1 MIARSPEE
9 RMNAGWT
16 MSEQTRVPEVAQS
29 NEQWAGLSER
39 EAFDRLRMDG
49 PNELPTDRKRGW
61 TRIVVDV
68 LREPMLALLLL
79 CGTIYVV
86 LGDRAEAA
94 MLLAFV
100 VVIIAI
106 SVLQAQKAERTLDE
120 LRRLSAAQA
129 TVIRGGQQYRIH
141 AKNLVRG
148 DLIALIEGDRVPAD
162 VVIISGRHISADES
176 LLTGESVP
184 VRKSIASSVPD
195 AMGKPGGNDLPFA
208 YSGTLIVQGR
218 GLGRVL
224 ATGKETQ
231 IGKIGRTLTTVTPE
245 PARVQVETAQIV
257 RRLAIA
263 AALLSLMVTLGYG
276 YHRGSWLQA
285 ALVGIA
291 FAMAIMPEELPVVLS
306 VFFGLGARR
315 IAQNG
320 VLTRYLPVIETLGAA
335 TALCVDKTGT
345 ITANQMQVAALWS
358 PESGTWFCGGE
369 ALPDAFHEILEF
381 GVLASHRDPFDPTE
395 RAIADALQR
404 FLAGTEHVHRSWSLV
419 GEYPLSRRMLATSRV
434 WSAQGAAGERVIAA
448 KGAPEAI
455 SDLCHLSADT
465 ATAVTGAVEVLASQG
480 LRVLGVARAL
490 YPGASLPSSQ
500 HDFDFQ
506 FVGLVAL
513 EDPVR
518 PGVPQAIKEAY
529 SAGIRTIIITGDY
542 PSTAVSVAHAI
553 GLANAERYITG
564 AQLDDMSDDELSKHV
579 EGCNIFC
586 RVAPE
591 QKLRI
596 VQALKRDGEIVA
608 MTGDGVNDAPA
619 LKAAHVGIAMGSRGT
634 DVAREAAALVL
645 LNDDFGS
652 MLEAVKE
659 GRRIFD
665 NLRKAIT
672 FVTAAHVPIVGMSI
686 IPVLFGMPL
695 LLLPIHILFLQ
706 LIIDPACSIAFEAE
720 PAEADVMKR
729 PPRNPK
735 SRLFDRATILP
746 ATVQGFIILVVVV
759 SVFTL
764 ALGRGRDEAVARATA
779 FTTMVLCSLA
789 LLFVNRLS
797 ERRTASPNRVMS
809 ALASGTIIVLALGVS
824 IPALRS
830 LFRFGAMSAVDISV
844 VLAAAALCFAG
855 LVLARILLAGM
866 HSAKS
871 RA

>member
-1 MIARSPEE
+1 MRLLEA
-9 RMNAGWT
+9 
-16 MSEQTRVPEVAQS
+16 AQS
-29 NEQWAGLSER
+29 NEQWAGLSDR
-39 EAFDRLRMDG
+39 EASDRLRIDG
-49 PNELPTDRKRGW
+49 PNELPTDRKRGSL
-61 TRIVVDV
+61 RIAADI
-68 LREPMLALLLL
+68 LREPMLALLVL
-79 CGTIYVV
+79 CGAIYVI

-94 MLLAFV
+94 MLVAFV
-100 VVIIAI
+100 AVIVAI

-129 TVIRGGQQYRIH
+129 IVVRSGKQQWIH
-141 AKNLVRG
+141 AKNVVRG
-148 DLIALIEGDRVPAD
+148 DLIVLVEGDRVPAD
-162 VVIISGRHISADES
+162 AVLISGQHVSADES
-176 LLTGESVP
+176 LLTGESVS
-184 VRKSIASSVPD
+184 VRKSIAAPVPD
-195 AMGKPGGNDLPFA
+195 AMGKPGGNDLPFV
-208 YSGTLIVQGR
+208 YSGTLIVQGK

-231 IGKIGRTLTTVTPE
+231 IGRIGRTLTTIAPE
-245 PARVQVETAQIV
+245 PARAQVETAHVV

-263 AALLSLMVTLGYG
+263 AALLSVMVTLVYG

-306 VFFGLGARR
+306 AFLGLGAWR
-315 IAQNG
+315 IAQHG
-320 VLTRYLPVIETLGAA
+320 VLTRYLPAIETLGAA
-335 TALCVDKTGT
+335 TVLCVDKTGT
-345 ITANQMQVAALWS
+345 ITANQMKVAALWT
-358 PESGTWFCGGE
+358 PNGETWSCGGE

-419 GEYPLSRRMLATSRV
+419 SEYPLSREILAMSRV
-434 WSAQGAAGERVIAA
+434 WSAEGAAGERVIAA

-455 SDLCHLSADT
+455 SDLCHLSAD
-465 ATAVTGAVEVLASQG
+465 ATAAVTSAVESLASLG

-490 YPGASLPSSQ
+490 YSSASLPPSQ

-506 FVGLVAL
+506 FIGLVAL

-518 PGVPQAIKEAY
+518 PGVSDAINEAY

-542 PSTAVSVAHAI
+542 PSTAVSVAQAI
-553 GLANAERYITG
+553 GLAGAERYITG
-564 AQLDDMSDDELSKHV
+564 AQLDDLSDDELS
-579 EGCNIFC
+579 ERINRCNVFC
-586 RVAPE
+586 RVVPE

-596 VQALKRDGEIVA
+596 VRALKRDGEIVA

-619 LKAAHVGIAMGSRGT
+619 LKAAHVGVAMGSRGT

-652 MLEAVKE
+652 MLEAVKQ

-720 PAEADVMKR
+720 PAEPDVMRR
-729 PPRNPK
+729 PPRNVE

-746 ATVQGFIILVVVV
+746 AAVQGLIILLAVV
-759 SVFTL
+759 SVFIL
-764 ALGRGRDEAVARATA
+764 AFGQGRDEATSRAMA

-789 LLFVNRLS
+789 LLFVNRLAQ
-797 ERRTASPNRVMS
+797 RQTPRPNRVML
-809 ALASGTIIVLALGVS
+809 ALTAGAIVVLCLGVS
-824 IPALRS
+824 VPALRA
-830 LFRFGAMSAVDISV
+830 LFRFGAMGALDISV
-844 VLAAAALCFAG
+844 VLAAAALCLIG
-855 LVLARILLAGM
+855 LLLSRIVLARTRPA
-866 HSAKS
+866 HS
-871 RA
+871 RV